1 MEPYIYSIISKEN
14 LQEMLVSF
22 EACLNLPIQFIDNEG
37 ESITSEGKCTTYC
50 KAFQKHLP
58 HQNTCDKLHASA
70 SKKAIALGESYI
82 FSCHGQLNHIVYP
95 LIHKNVYVGSILVG
109 PFHLEPVTTN
119 SFIDVSKRHPI
130 PASDLIDLYE
140 KSGTIPVCD
149 DAKIKHINRLL
160 YYLFL
165 NLMNPMD
172 ITKEPNKEKLYNQM
186 KTKQA
191 LAIHQFHASHT
202 QETYPYEK
210 EKELITKVKTKN
222 IEEAKDILNDLLGYV
237 LACDGNNIDIMKARS
252 IELCSLLSRATIEG
266 GAPTDHILKINNS
279 FIKMLQSIESID
291 ELCSKLQETI
301 DTFMEDMFHH
311 IPSKNSE
318 LIKKA
323 IRYISKNYANHITLE
338 ETANY
343 VHLNPAYFSTI
354 FKQSCG
360 SSFKEYLNLV
370 RIEESKHLLSNTD
383 YSIVEIATATGF
395 EDQSYFSKVF
405 KKYTGITPRQYR

>member
-1 MEPYIYSIISKEN
+1 MEPYIYSIISKDN
-14 LQEMLVSF
+14 LQEMLESF
-22 EACLNLPIQFIDNEG
+22 QVCLGLPIQFIDNDGNSLE
-37 ESITSEGKCTTYC
+37 SEGKCTTYC
-50 KAFQKHLP
+50 QAFRKHLP
-58 HQNTCDKLHASA
+58 HQNTCAKLHASA
-70 SKKAIALGESYI
+70 SKRAMILGQSYI
-82 FSCHGQLNHIVYP
+82 FSCHAQLNHIVYP
-95 LIHKNVYVGSILVG
+95 LTYKNVYVGSILVG
-109 PFHLEPVTTN
+109 PFHLQPVNTN
-119 SFIDVSKRHPI
+119 SIVDVSKRHPI
-130 PASDLIDLYE
+130 SPTDLIDLYQ
-140 KSGTIPVCD
+140 KSGDIPVCEEET
-149 DAKIKHINRLL
+149 IKHINRLL

-165 NLMNPMD
+165 NLMNPTD
-172 ITKEPNKEKLYNQM
+172 IAKEPNKEKLYNQM

-191 LAIHQFHASHT
+191 LAIHQFHTTHT

-237 LACDGNNIDIMKARS
+237 LASEGNNIDIMKARAV
-252 IELCSLLSRATIEG
+252 ELCSLLSRATIEG
-266 GAPTDHILKINNS
+266 GAATDHILKINNS
-279 FIKMLQSIESID
+279 FIKMLQSINTID
-291 ELCSKLQETI
+291 ELCNRLQETV